1 MSEDGTP
8 SAAHSNAPSK
18 QLSRHPAKR
27 HSEGCHP
34 LGWPAIPMN
43 DVTSDRS
50 RPAPRPPVKRVSR
63 RRYMVRRVGVLVVL
77 ALLVVGGVKLVGAVV
92 GTDGDADA
100 TSTSGVDGTGLAGT
114 ELGAGAT
121 GDTGTAASGA
131 VTIDPTATTL
141 DPGATVDPALT
152 TTTAAATTTS
162 DASVTPTAADPARV
176 LIAGDSD
183 AGTFGPYLQSLLGE
197 TGIVTTSLDY
207 KVSSGLARP
216 DFYDWPAHFRD
227 SIPTSLPDIVIVT
240 FGGNDSQGLTDLS
253 GTFIVDQATGE
264 AGGDAEWREE
274 YGRRVGE
281 VMDFLSAD
289 GRKLIWVGI
298 PNDDNP
304 DVTARLAVQ
313 NEVVMEQAAARPQV
327 AFVDTWKRFSGR
339 SGNWAEY
346 VVDPRDGQAKDV
358 RADDGFHLNTVGAE
372 ILALD
377 IVAVVKAELVA
388 RGATL

>member
-1 MSEDGTP
+1 MS
-8 SAAHSNAPSK
+8 
-18 QLSRHPAKR
+18 
-27 HSEGCHP
+27 
-34 LGWPAIPMN
+34 
-43 DVTSDRS
+43 DVSSDR
-50 RPAPRPPVKRVSR
+50 PRPPARRPVKRVSR

-77 ALLVVGGVKLVGAVV
+77 TLLVVGIVKVAGAVV
-92 GTDGDADA
+92 GSDGDADA
-100 TSTSGVDGTGLAGT
+100 TTSSVDPAGTGAGST
-114 ELGAGAT
+114 VADGGSIAGST
-121 GDTGTAASGA
+121 VVDPSQT
-131 VTIDPTATTL
+131 TIDPAATTI
-141 DPGATVDPALT
+141 DTALT

-162 DASVTPTAADPARV
+162 DASVIPTAADPARV

-183 AGTFGPYLQSLLGE
+183 AGTFGPYLETLLSG
-197 TGIVTTSLDY
+197 TGIVTTTLDY

-227 SIPTSLPDIVIVT
+227 TVPTVLPDIVIVT
-240 FGGNDSQGLTDLS
+240 FGGNDSQGLTDLT

-264 AGGDAEWREE
+264 AGGDQEWRTE
-274 YGRRVGE
+274 YGKRVGE

-313 NEVVMEQAAARPQV
+313 NEVVMEQAALRPQV

-358 RADDGFHLNTVGAE
+358 RADDGFHLNWVGAE
-372 ILALD
+372 ILAID
-377 IVAVVKAELVA
+377 IFTAVKTVHKA

>member
-1 MSEDGTP
+1 
-8 SAAHSNAPSK
+8 
-18 QLSRHPAKR
+18 
-27 HSEGCHP
+27 
-34 LGWPAIPMN
+34 MN
-43 DVTSDRS
+43 DVSPDRT
-50 RPAPRPPVKRVSR
+50 RPPARRPVKRVSR

-77 ALLVVGGVKLVGAVV
+77 SLLVFGTVKLVGAVV
-92 GTDGDADA
+92 GSDGDADA
-100 TSTSGVDGTGLAGT
+100 TSTSSGDGSSTTVADP
-114 ELGAGAT
+114 AAT
-121 GDTGTAASGA
+121 AIVPADGSG
-131 VTIDPTATTL
+131 TTL
-141 DPGATVDPALT
+141 DPSATTLDPALT

-162 DASVTPTAADPARV
+162 DASVTPTATDPARV

-183 AGTFGPYLQSLLGE
+183 AGTFGPYLETLLSG

-227 SIPTSLPDIVIVT
+227 SVPTAQPDIIIVT

-253 GTFIVDQATGE
+253 GTFIVDQATGDPTH
-264 AGGDAEWREE
+264 DADWRAE
-274 YGRRVGE
+274 YGTRVGE

-313 NEVVMEQAAARPQV
+313 NEVVMEQAASRPQV
-327 AFVDTWKRFSGR
+327 VFIDTWKRFSGR

-358 RADDGFHLNTVGAE
+358 RADDGFHLNQAGAE
-372 ILALD
+372 ILAID
-377 IVAVVKAELVA
+377 IFAAVKTELQA
-388 RGATL
+388 RGAVL

>member
-1 MSEDGTP
+1 
-8 SAAHSNAPSK
+8 
-18 QLSRHPAKR
+18 
-27 HSEGCHP
+27 
-34 LGWPAIPMN
+34 MN
-43 DVTSDRS
+43 DVPSDRTS
-50 RPAPRPPVKRVSR
+50 PPARRPVKRVSR
-63 RRYMVRRVGVLVVL
+63 RRYMARRVGVLVVFS
-77 ALLVVGGVKLVGAVV
+77 LLVFGIVKLAGAVV
-92 GTDGDADA
+92 GSDGDADA
-100 TSTSGVDGTGLAGT
+100 TSTSIDGVGST
-114 ELGAGAT
+114 EAVDPGATAGAAT
-121 GDTGTAASGA
+121 VDAA
-131 VTIDPTATTL
+131 ATTL
-141 DPGATVDPALT
+141 DPAAATTIDPALT

-162 DASVTPTAADPARV
+162 DASVIPTAADPARV

-183 AGTFGPYLQSLLGE
+183 AGTFGPYLETLLSD

-216 DFYDWPAHFRD
+216 DFYDWPAHFREA
-227 SIPTSLPDIVIVT
+227 IPPALPDIVIVT
-240 FGGNDSQGLTDLS
+240 FGGNDTQGLTDGVGAD
-253 GTFIVDQATGE
+253 GTPNFIIDVPT
-264 AGGDAEWREE
+264 GDAAHDADWRAE

-313 NEVVMEQAAARPQV
+313 NEVVMEQAAARQQV
-327 AFVDTWKRFSGR
+327 VFIDTWKRFSGR

-358 RADDGFHLNTVGAE
+358 RADDGFHLNQVGAE
-372 ILALD
+372 ILAID
-377 IVAVVKAELVA
+377 IFAAVKTELQA

>member
-1 MSEDGTP
+1 
-8 SAAHSNAPSK
+8 
-18 QLSRHPAKR
+18 
-27 HSEGCHP
+27 
-34 LGWPAIPMN
+34 MN
-43 DVTSDRS
+43 DVTPDQRPPAR
-50 RPAPRPPVKRVSR
+50 RPAKRVSR
-63 RRYMVRRVGVLVVL
+63 RRYMVRRIGVLVVL
-77 ALLVVGGVKLVGAVV
+77 SLVVFGTVKLVGAVV
-92 GTDGDADA
+92 GTDGEADA
-100 TSTSGVDGTGLAGT
+100 TSTTGAD
-114 ELGAGAT
+114 AT
-121 GDTGTAASGA
+121 GVATEPTAAASVLDG
-131 VTIDPTATTL
+131 TATTL
-141 DPGATVDPALT
+141 DPSVTTLDPAAT
-152 TTTAAATTTS
+152 TSTAVTTTS
-162 DASVTPTAADPARV
+162 DASTTPTPEDPARV

-183 AGTFGPYLQSLLGE
+183 AGTFGPYLESLLAD

-216 DFYDWPAHFRD
+216 DFFDWPAHFRE
-227 SIPTSLPDIVIVT
+227 SIPVALPDIVIVT

-253 GTFIVDQATGE
+253 GEFIVDMATGE
-264 AGGDAEWREE
+264 AGGDVEWRAE

-289 GRKLIWVGI
+289 GRKLVWVGI

-313 NEVVMEQAAARPQV
+313 NEVVMEQAALRPQV

-339 SGNWAEY
+339 TGNWAEY

-377 IVAVVKAELVA
+377 IAAVVKAELTA
-388 RGATL
+388 RGATV